1 MNKERKDRGE
11 RGEGRKLMLSNLNK
25 SNTTRKADDTCR
37 ATLIVNILYVTL
49 SRPQVAQIS
58 GGDIHLNQLTE

>member
-11 RGEGRKLMLSNLNK
+11 RGEGRKLMLTNLNK
-25 SNTTRKADDTCR
+25 SSNTRKADDAYR

-49 SRPQVAQIS
+49 SRPQVAQIF
-58 GGDIHLNQLTE
+58 GQTIFWICL

>member
-1 MNKERKDRGE
+1 
-11 RGEGRKLMLSNLNK
+11 MLSNLNK

-58 GGDIHLNQLTE
+58 GGDLHLNQLTE